1 MFKPES
7 NEIRTITVNGQTFA
21 KVEDIK
27 NFFKS
32 VNLNEKRTKPGEILT
47 SDYIREFLSRL

>member
-1 MFKPES
+1 MFEPDP

>member
-1 MFKPES
+1 MFEPDP
-7 NEIRTITVNGQTFA
+7 NEIRTITVNGDKFA

-27 NFFKS
+27 NFFKT

>member
-1 MFKPES
+1 MFELDPM
-7 NEIRTITVNGQTFA
+7 EIRTISVNGETFA

-27 NFFKS
+27 NFFKT
-32 VNLNEKRTKPGEILT
+32 VNLNEKRAKPGEILT

>member
-1 MFKPES
+1 MFEPDP
-7 NEIRTITVNGQTFA
+7 NEIRTITVNGQKFA

-27 NFFKS
+27 NFFKT